1 MHAIHK
7 HFLPQV
13 SEEQI
18 LQRTAVLAQEFHIY
32 DEQMLASR
40 FFYLSDRVQEIW
52 KVKAKAVEE
61 RKIYIG
67 G

>member
-1 MHAIHK
+1 
-7 HFLPQV
+7 
-13 SEEQI
+13 
-18 LQRTAVLAQEFHIY
+18 
-32 DEQMLASR
+32 MLASR

-52 KVKAKAVEE
+52 KVKAKSVEE